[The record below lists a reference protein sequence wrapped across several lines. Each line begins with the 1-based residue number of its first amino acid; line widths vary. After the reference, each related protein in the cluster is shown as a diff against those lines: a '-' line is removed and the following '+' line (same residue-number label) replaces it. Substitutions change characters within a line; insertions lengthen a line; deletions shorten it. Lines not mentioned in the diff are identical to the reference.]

1 MADFYLTLLSNSSM
15 QYYPDNKT
23 GHFTVQLPKPL
34 TLDGIWKVA
43 VTDVHYQYNLL
54 NVSPDNNGIT
64 FRMNGEN
71 GQCDIFDGY
80 YDKIEDL
87 LEVINKF
94 MDPFINQ
101 SGEHFLQINDS
112 KQVNVNAKAYKVM
125 SRIQFK
131 NRLALQL
138 GFEPNVTIRHNP
150 LKLKIP
156 ANVSKGIPDEM
167 FIYCDI
173 VEPQYFGHELSRI
186 LKMVSIAK
194 NNKIYGQ
201 TVHKEFQRLQ
211 YIPVMK
217 KYFETVTIELR
228 DKTGAYLPFVSG
240 TCMLVLHFRKF
251 E

>member
-23 GHFTVQLPKPL
+23 GNFTVQLPKAL
-34 TLDGIWKVA
+34 TLEGIWKVA

-54 NVSPDNNGIT
+54 NVSPENNGIT
-64 FRMNGEN
+64 FRMQGEN
-71 GQCDIFDGY
+71 GQCNIFDGFY
-80 YDKIEDL
+80 EKIEDL
-87 LEVINKF
+87 LGAINTF

-101 SGEHFLQINDS
+101 KGEHFLQINDS
-112 KQVNVNAKAYKVM
+112 KQVNVNTKAYKVM

-138 GFEPNVTIRHNP
+138 GFEPNVTIRHDP
-150 LKLKIP
+150 HRLKIP

-173 VEPQYFGHELSRI
+173 AEPQYFGHELSRI
-186 LKMVSIAK
+186 LKMVTIPK
-194 NNKIYGQ
+194 HIEMYGQ

-211 YIPVMK
+211 YISVMK
-217 KYFETVTIELR
+217 KHFETITIELR

-240 TCMLVLHFRKF
+240 TFMIVLHFRKF